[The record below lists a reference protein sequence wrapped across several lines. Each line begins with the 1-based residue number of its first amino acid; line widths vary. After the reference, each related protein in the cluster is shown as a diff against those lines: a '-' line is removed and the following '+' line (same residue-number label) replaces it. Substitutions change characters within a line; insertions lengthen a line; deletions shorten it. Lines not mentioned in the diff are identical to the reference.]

1 MADKSATILQ
11 FPERPDPTEFGGI
24 ADINAEMAP
33 VELLGTLTTLNIPPD
48 RVLDA
53 AKGELEE
60 VLVLGWDKNGKS
72 YVATSM
78 AGEHGQAR
86 LAHLANRFLHK
97 LYNGDF
103 CL

>member
-11 FPERPDPTEFGGI
+11 FPERPDPAELGSV
-24 ADINAEMAP
+24 ADINAEPAP
-33 VELLGTLTTLNIPPD
+33 VEILGTLTTLNIPPD

-53 AKGELEE
+53 AKGQLEE
-60 VLVLGWDKNGKS
+60 VLVLGWDKNGEP

-97 LYNGDF
+97 LYAGDY